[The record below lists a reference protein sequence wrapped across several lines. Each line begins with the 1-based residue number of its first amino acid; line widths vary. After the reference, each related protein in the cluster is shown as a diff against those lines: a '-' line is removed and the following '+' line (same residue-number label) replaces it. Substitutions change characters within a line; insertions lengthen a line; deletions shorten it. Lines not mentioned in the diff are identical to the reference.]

1 MIIVILASMIKFI
14 AFNLMFAAATSYSFS
29 SLLQRASEA
38 KQPSAIKM
46 RYTSVYKYLINV
58 QLVKHITSF
67 FNYRILQMKKIHE
80 PYADYITQQ
89 SFLRY

>member
-58 QLVKHITSF
+58 QLESVKHITSF
-67 FNYRILQMKKIHE
+67 FNYRILQM
-80 PYADYITQQ
+80 
-89 SFLRY
+89 